1 MIKAFSEMY
10 KDTYFFIEEYNC
22 WAVFDGKKWELDAYH
37 LLYEKLFNTLCE
49 TYPNGSSND
58 DLLIKRSISILQN
71 ISEYRRSSVIFDTH
85 PELFNC
91 QNGVYNLETKIFI
104 EHQNN
109 QTKDLYL
116 TKISNVD
123 YNPDAKCPR
132 FSQFLEEIFAKYN
145 DVSGIID
152 YIQATYGYLISGY
165 TQNQSFYF
173 YHGAGAN
180 GKTTLI
186 EALKHVIGE
195 YSITFSKTL
204 LTDRRAKISG
214 KVYRELKGSRIVNIN
229 EFESRDI
236 INESILK
243 QLEHK
248 KEMYKVH
255 NPYCQA
261 LINKELP
268 YTVGGGI
275 GQSRLCLFFLQK
287 LHIGEVQASV
297 WNQEY
302 IDELAKKNIHLL

>member
-1 MIKAFSEMY
+1 MNNKSQQEQNNKQLKRTPKVSQALLIKAFSEMY

-186 EALKHVIGE
+186 EALKHVIG
-195 YSITFSKTL
+195 
-204 LTDRRAKISG
+204 
-214 KVYRELKGSRIVNIN
+214 
-229 EFESRDI
+229 
-236 INESILK
+236 
-243 QLEHK
+243 
-248 KEMYKVH
+248 
-255 NPYCQA
+255 
-261 LINKELP
+261 
-268 YTVGGGI
+268 
-275 GQSRLCLFFLQK
+275 
-287 LHIGEVQASV
+287 
-297 WNQEY
+297 
-302 IDELAKKNIHLL
+302 

>member
-186 EALKHVIGE
+186 AIISLRGRKCECCGLTEWLNKPINLEIHHIDGNHNNNE
-195 YSITFSKTL
+195 LENIQL
-204 LTDRRAKISG
+204 LCPNCHSYTNNYRGKNANTGKI
-214 KVYRELKGSRIVNIN
+214 KVSEEDFV
-229 EFESRDI
+229 
-236 INESILK
+236 
-243 QLEHK
+243 
-248 KEMYKVH
+248 
-255 NPYCQA
+255 QA
-261 LINKELP
+261 LQNSNSIAQTLKKLGLSLGSGNYKRANELIVK
-268 YTVGGGI
+268 YQIVK
-275 GQSRLCLFFLQK
+275 FL
-287 LHIGEVQASV
+287 I
-297 WNQEY
+297 
-302 IDELAKKNIHLL
+302 